1 MVGEFLLL
9 QAFVS
14 WCVDVM
20 CEAVAVCML
29 CIFLC
34 QRVVSDMFSMPVAFI
49 LISNLT
55 LHQDAKLKT
64 VVPASLRDRR
74 GLEIKFE

>member
-1 MVGEFLLL
+1 
-9 QAFVS
+9 
-14 WCVDVM
+14 M

-34 QRVVSDMFSMPVAFI
+34 KRVVSDMFSMPVAFV

-55 LHQDAKLKT
+55 LHQDAKLES

-74 GLEIKFE
+74 RLKIVYI

>member
-1 MVGEFLLL
+1 MIAGIC
-9 QAFVS
+9 FVV
-14 WCVDVM
+14 CVLGVM

-29 CIFLC
+29 CICLC
-34 QRVVSDMFSMPVAFI
+34 KRVVSDMFSMPVAFF

-55 LHQDAKLKT
+55 LYQDAKLKT
-64 VVPASLRDRR
+64 VIPASLRDRP